1 MIRTSF
7 ISEEALYN
15 ISPPQRTESYTPID
29 NRKIVDLIK
38 NEAEKRNF
46 FISASKFKANS
57 DFKQVIGQFNIVSNN
72 SDLGF
77 MVAYR
82 NSSDKSKSFG
92 LALGA
97 VVWICENGMI
107 SGEIITTRKH
117 TGDADQEMSYKI
129 IEGFS
134 MMEDNFN
141 SLIEAKKVLESVNID
156 HKVASE
162 LVGRMFMQHEIIN
175 TMQLNLLKKECEE
188 SQIFQTVY
196 EPGFSAWD
204 LYNNTTHVLKQ
215 SHPGNYISNHIKLH
229 EFMMEEFK

>member
-7 ISEEALYN
+7 ISEETLYN

-29 NRKIVDLIK
+29 NRKIVDLRRELHK
-38 NEAEKRNF
+38 YPE
-46 FISASKFKANS
+46 ISN
-57 DFKQVIGQFNIVSNN
+57 KQVIGQFNIVSNN
-72 SDLGF
+72 NDLGF

-107 SGEIITTRKH
+107 SGEIVTTRKH

-141 SLIEAKKVLESVNID
+141 DLIEAKKVLESVNID